1 VTSSCDGNLSNNVGI
16 NSRQKNGSK
25 KDAKT
30 MKCEKD
36 ETYGR
41 KAVWKEGWKY
51 EKRTRRNK
59 TGWNAENMMEKKKYE
74 RKENFRQSFLSK

>member
-1 VTSSCDGNLSNNVGI
+1 
-16 NSRQKNGSK
+16 
-25 KDAKT
+25 